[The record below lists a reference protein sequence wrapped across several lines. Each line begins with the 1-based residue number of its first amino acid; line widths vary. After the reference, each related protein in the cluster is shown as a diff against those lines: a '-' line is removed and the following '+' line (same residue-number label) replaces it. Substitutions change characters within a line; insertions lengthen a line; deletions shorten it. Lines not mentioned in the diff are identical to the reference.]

1 MDRITQLVM
10 ASMDADPNP
19 RRIIT
24 EGEAA
29 SMLHTLYLHGEKIP
43 KDVTPEKFADVW
55 YEIAYH
61 LSK

>member
-1 MDRITQLVM
+1 MDCITRLVM
-10 ASMDADPNP
+10 TSMASDSNP

-24 EGEAA
+24 ESEAA
-29 SMLHTLYLHGEKIP
+29 YMLQTLRLNGEKIP
-43 KDVTPEKFADVW
+43 KDVTPEKFADVL